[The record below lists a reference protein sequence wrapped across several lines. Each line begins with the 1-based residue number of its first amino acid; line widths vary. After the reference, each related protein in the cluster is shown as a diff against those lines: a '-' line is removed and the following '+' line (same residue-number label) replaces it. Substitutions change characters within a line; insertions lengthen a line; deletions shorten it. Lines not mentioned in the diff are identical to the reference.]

1 MEVADSGG
9 LQGPQNSLETSQTE
23 VGRWGASADGS
34 EALRASQIEA
44 RQRALVIYEARYAE
58 QRMTRRLK
66 REKINEIIAEILD
79 PG

>member
-1 MEVADSGG
+1 M
-9 LQGPQNSLETSQTE
+9 
-23 VGRWGASADGS
+23 DGS
-34 EALRASQIEA
+34 GALRASQIEA

-66 REKINEIIAEILD
+66 REKIDEIIAEILD